1 MLKQWIPAAKPDKEE
16 LDKRLDAAQEE
27 LLRLQMQ
34 IKEHKLPVLVLIEG
48 WGAAGKG
55 STIGGIIKNI
65 DPRFFK
71 VASMSAPT
79 EEEKR
84 KPFLYRYF
92 VKIPEAGKFEFLDSG
107 WMDEVTKGRLR
118 GELSDKQYAER
129 IESIKR
135 FERQLTDNGYLV
147 LKLFFQIGKKEQ
159 KKRLEELEGNKDTA
173 WRVGENDWWQNKH
186 YDKCEEVFDKYLT
199 DTNASVA
206 PWYIIDSGDKKWAEL
221 QVLETLCSGIPS
233 MMMAMNI
240 FARAVRGGTGQGDLR
255 GRIQERT
262 ASSAK
267 EAECPALPPVSEKDS
282 GSHRLRRLGCRRQ
295 GRQYQADRG
304 STGSQRLRGTPH
316 RQPGT
321 TRESETLS
329 LAILDENS

>member
-92 VKIPEAGKFEFLDSG
+92 VKIPEAGKFEFLDVLG
-107 WMDEVTKGRLR
+107 DHIAGKYI
-118 GELSDKQYAER
+118 DA
-129 IESIKR
+129 KR
-135 FERQLTDNGYLV
+135 
-147 LKLFFQIGKKEQ
+147 KEWHEY
-159 KKRLEELEGNKDTA
+159 R
-173 WRVGENDWWQNKH
+173 
-186 YDKCEEVFDKYLT
+186 
-199 DTNASVA
+199 S
-206 PWYIIDSGDKKWAEL
+206 
-221 QVLETLCSGIPS
+221 QVSEWE
-233 MMMAMNI
+233 
-240 FARAVRGGTGQGDLR
+240 
-255 GRIQERT
+255 IQEYLY
-262 ASSAK
+262 K
-267 EAECPALPPVSEKDS
+267 
-282 GSHRLRRLGCRRQ
+282 
-295 GRQYQADRG
+295 Y
-304 STGSQRLRGTPH
+304 
-316 RQPGT
+316 
-321 TRESETLS
+321 
-329 LAILDENS
+329 